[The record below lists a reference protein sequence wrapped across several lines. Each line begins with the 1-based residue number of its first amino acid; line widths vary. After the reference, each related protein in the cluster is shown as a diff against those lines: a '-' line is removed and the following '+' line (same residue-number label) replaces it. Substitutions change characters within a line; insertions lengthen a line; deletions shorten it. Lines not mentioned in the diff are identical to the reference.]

1 MALLR
6 DTFCVGGF
14 PGTHL
19 TNALVGVLACTLL
32 SACGLDTRTL
42 ETGDQHLNGNGGEG
56 GVPPGP
62 TYGGTNTPP
71 DVDVPV
77 CSYSEG
83 AVDGGCESL
92 AENPG
97 FAKDADGWQE
107 EPYSIKLAWD
117 ENDADGTDGSGSL
130 LVTNTMPGY
139 TDGIAPGG
147 GMQCLE
153 AVPGAT
159 YLMAADVFVPEG
171 QGQSAVEGEGPFEGQ
186 AGLSLLFWKGK
197 DCNDINPTLGNAQSN
212 LVKDPGKW
220 QHVEGVAIAPEGVES
235 LSIRVLTIKSF
246 KELRF
251 SARFDNVL
259 LQSQ

>member
-6 DTFCVGGF
+6 DTFCLGGS
-14 PGTHL
+14 PCSHL
-19 TNALVGVLACTLL
+19 MNPVVALLACALL
-32 SACGLDTRTL
+32 SACSLDTRTL
-42 ETGDQHLNGNGGEG
+42 ETDDRHLNGNGGDG
-56 GVPPGP
+56 GGAPGP
-62 TYGGTNTPP
+62 TYGGNDTPP
-71 DVDVPV
+71 DVDVPL
-77 CSYSEG
+77 CSYSKG
-83 AVDGGCESL
+83 LVDGACESL

-97 FAKDADGWQE
+97 FAKDADGWRE
-107 EPYSIKLAWD
+107 EPYAIKLAWD
-117 ENDADGTDGSGSL
+117 ASDASGMDGSGSL
-130 LVTNTMPGY
+130 LVTNTMPGT

-147 GMQCLE
+147 GMQCLA
-153 AVPGAT
+153 AVPGAI

-171 QGQSAVEGEGPFEGQ
+171 QGQSAVEGEGPYEGQ
-186 AGLSLLFWKGK
+186 AGLSLLFWQGK
-197 DCNDINPTLGNAQSN
+197 NCNDINPTLGNAQTN
-212 LVKDPGKW
+212 LVKEPGKW